1 MYTYFVVYL
10 HMTKRKKTMNFG
22 KFKDGNTH
30 TYWVNKK
37 SGTIHM
43 VSAEYAKYWGN
54 LKLTMSTLNLPYER
68 MYFTKGSDAGAVDRF
83 LKNYEFICEKPTNE
97 FWVNVLANKK
107 LKNEFTWG
115 RKTNGRLGISKD
127 EFFSKVK
134 GY

>member
-1 MYTYFVVYL
+1 
-10 HMTKRKKTMNFG
+10 MTKRKKTMNFG

-83 LKNYEFICEKPTNE
+83 LKNYEFICDGAGIPMD
-97 FWVNVLANKK
+97 FYHHVLRNQT
-107 LKNEFTWG
+107 LKNNFKYG
-115 RKTNGRLGISKD
+115 VISKE
-127 EFFSKVK
+127 EFFGRVFN
-134 GY
+134 